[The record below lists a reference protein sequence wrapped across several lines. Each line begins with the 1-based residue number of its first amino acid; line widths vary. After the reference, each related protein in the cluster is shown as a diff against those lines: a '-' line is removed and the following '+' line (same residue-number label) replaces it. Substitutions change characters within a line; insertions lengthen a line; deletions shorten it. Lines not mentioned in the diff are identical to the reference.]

1 MEGLKAILQCLT
13 GRTDRGGHL
22 EAKNRDS
29 SLGYDAKEV
38 QVADKIVMAVRD
50 AEKAGDELRNR
61 AKGIMGEMG
70 WTQNLAL
77 AVLARVEDVV

>member
-1 MEGLKAILQCLT
+1 
-13 GRTDRGGHL
+13 
-22 EAKNRDS
+22 
-29 SLGYDAKEV
+29 
-38 QVADKIVMAVRD
+38 MAVRD

-77 AVLARVEDVV
+77 AVLARVEDAVQTGIPKVKALKKALNKAIEAAVIFAREHLSLMPNRIKLR